1 MTEDFSICCLRDMPA
16 LLHRA
21 ALWFHGKWDIPE
33 EAYQESM
40 EQCLKGGAVPQWYA
54 VLNGDGVIAAGAGV
68 IENDYHSRRDLT
80 PNLCA
85 LFVEPAC
92 RRHGLAKKLLNFIR
106 RDMAELGVERLYL
119 VTEHTAFYERCG
131 WSFLTT
137 TTGEDGLPLRIY
149 SAPTALERTSCSGGK
164 EKT

>member
-1 MTEDFSICCLRDMPA
+1 MPA
-16 LLHRA
+16 LLHQA
-21 ALWFHGKWDIPE
+21 ALWFHEKWDIPE
-33 EAYQESM
+33 EAYRESI
-40 EQCLKGGAVPQWYA
+40 EQCLRGGAVPQWYV
-54 VLNGDGVIAAGAGV
+54 VLNGDGAIAAGAGV

-92 RRHGLAKKLLNFIR
+92 RRHGLAQGLLDFIR

-119 VTEHTAFYERCG
+119 MTEHTAFYERCG

-137 TTGEDGLPLRIY
+137 TIGEDGLPLRIY
-149 SAPTALERTSCSGGK
+149 SAPTALDKTVCSKRG
-164 EKT
+164 ENI